1 MKKTISALIVGST
14 IAASIA
20 CQRANDIENPVRKK
34 KVGTTA
40 TTTST
45 PATGNPANTA
55 KVENDKSINL
65 YTNGTVKIVE
75 EQDPLGK
82 QMTYLSLHQ
91 STDARVLVSATLTK
105 RDQECS
111 VAASS
116 CEDGPSSNLQ
126 MTANQLWESADKVTV
141 DGNEKEEKYIAS
153 VHLGA
158 LEPAIYE
165 LTNIKVQIQ
174 KRDSK
179 DDLVTMT
186 VGLEKNTKGETDFVV
201 KNNLS
206 QGPSDIAKLMILVP
220 ESILKAKDNVLSLQM
235 RTLEFS
241 RGKDQNG
248 KSIVESAISQK
259 SESAKNLKPS
269 KQLSEAHLEI
279 QHKDTMNQSGIRAGT
294 TITDLLDEAIN
305 ITNGQ
310 LKGTA
315 KK

>member
-14 IAASIA
+14 IAVSIA

-40 TTTST
+40 T
-45 PATGNPANTA
+45 GNPANTA
-55 KVENDKSINL
+55 KVENDKAINL

-105 RDQECS
+105 KDKECS
-111 VAASS
+111 GDLNCDLSS
-116 CEDGPSSNLQ
+116 QQFYGPSSNLQ

-179 DDLVTMT
+179 YDLVTMT
-186 VGLEKNTKGETDFVV
+186 VDLEKNSKGETDFVV

-241 RGKDQNG
+241 RGKDQSG

-259 SESAKNLKPS
+259 SEIAKNLKPS